1 MPDQRAAFK
10 HVFSPVVVDE
20 KELAVVNSAKILSI
34 TLSNDIK
41 WNVYINETI
50 KKAKK
55 RLYFS
60 VSCKDIVNFYC
71 AVITTVL
78 TNYRSPI
85 FHHSLPDYLSKRVK
99 TKSDIH
105 NSA

>member
-1 MPDQRAAFK
+1 M
-10 HVFSPVVVDE
+10 VDE

-55 RLYFS
+55 RLYFLVLLKRGA

-71 AVITTVL
+71 AVIRTVL